1 VSGVIYCLSLDE
13 LWIVNQVAVAIQF
26 SVTTGI
32 DAAVAAIVKSVE
44 IHSGFTVRPVLY
56 RVSSV
61 AIPLCLAP
69 VDQCDIERSP
79 FGECQWLIEL

>member
-13 LWIVNQVAVAIQF
+13 LWIVNQIAVAIQF

-32 DAAVAAIVKSVE
+32 DAPVAAIVKSVE
-44 IHSGFTVRPVLY
+44 TQSGFNVRPVLY
-56 RVSSV
+56 RVSGV
-61 AIPLCLAP
+61 AILLCLTP